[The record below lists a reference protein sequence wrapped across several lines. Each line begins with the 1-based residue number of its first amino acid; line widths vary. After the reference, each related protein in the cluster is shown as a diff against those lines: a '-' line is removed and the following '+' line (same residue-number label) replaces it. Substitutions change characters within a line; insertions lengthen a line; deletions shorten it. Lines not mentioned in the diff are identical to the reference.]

1 VSLKQD
7 WSVSGTVTLRDR
19 TQEVISDRWP
29 SRTMEE
35 ADGLADQVVAAQ
47 MRRRNVVAV
56 SVAVTAQGKAGHS
69 IIVRQQWK

>member
-1 VSLKQD
+1 M
-7 WSVSGTVTLRDR
+7 
-19 TQEVISDRWP
+19 ISDRWP